1 MSKAEKT
8 LTPKLV
14 KKLWAAFIVLVLLM
28 GASYILITSY
38 LANNHNQETTQRLN
52 ADVANHVIA
61 EKFQNASP
69 FLEDG
74 SVNKELFGDL
84 MHDMM
89 AVNQGIEVYLLNDSG
104 EILYSVVLDPNDKD
118 ATKSVSLAPIRS
130 FIQDQGEKFVL
141 GDDPRNPGESKIF
154 SAAPYSVEG
163 HNGFIYIILA
173 GNKFQEVSNTL
184 MGQYFAK
191 LGLGAT
197 LLTMLFSALI
207 GLLAIWFLTK
217 NLRLITNK
225 VRKFQEGD
233 LDARIENPDK
243 SDIAIF
249 ANSFNEMADTIV
261 GNMDKMKS
269 VDLLRRE
276 LIANV
281 SHDLRTPLAILK
293 GYIET
298 LQIKRD
304 TLTEAEKQEYLQI
317 THDNVDKLSKL
328 INQLFEYSKLEAE
341 QVAPVKEPFS
351 ITELSHDLI
360 AKFKVLAERKE
371 ISLQMDNP
379 ETNCM
384 VFADVS
390 LVERALQNLIE
401 NAIKYTEPKGKV
413 TLSLEKKG
421 KNVEINITDT
431 GTGIPVNEQPFIFD
445 RYKQVDKSTKKQGH
459 GTGTGHCKENHGFA
473 RHHNYRF
480 EQTQRRQFFYFQFTS
495 LPAGVNENNCYERES
510 PDNCQGF

>member
-1 MSKAEKT
+1 MSATPKT

-14 KKLWAAFIVLVLLM
+14 KKLWVAFILLVVM
-28 GASYILITSY
+28 IGVSYIAITVY
-38 LANNHNQETTQRLN
+38 LATKHNQETTQRLN

-74 SVNKELFGDL
+74 SVNKPLFGDL

-89 AVNQGIEVYLLNDSG
+89 AVNRGIEVYLLNDVG
-104 EILYSVVLDPNDKD
+104 EILYSVVLDPSDKN
-118 ATKSVSLAPIRS
+118 ATKSVSLTPIES
-130 FIQDQGEKFVL
+130 FIADKGENFIL
-141 GDDPRNPGESKIF
+141 GDDPRSPGEQKIF
-154 SAAPYSVEG
+154 SAAPYDVDG
-163 HNGFIYIILA
+163 RNGFVYIVLA
-173 GNKFQEVSNTL
+173 GKKFQEVSGTL

-197 LLTMLFSALI
+197 LLTTFFAVII

-217 NLRLITNK
+217 NLRVITST
-225 VRKFQEGD
+225 VRRFNEGD
-233 LDARIENPDK
+233 LTARIENPDA
-243 SDIAIF
+243 SDISIF
-249 ANSFNEMADTIV
+249 ANSFNEMANTIT
-261 GNMDKMKS
+261 GNIDKMQS
-269 VDLLRRE
+269 IDLLRRE

-298 LQIKRD
+298 LQMKRD
-304 TLTEAEKQEYLQI
+304 SLTEVEKQEYLQI

-341 QVAPVKEPFS
+341 QVSPVKEPFS

-360 AKFKVLAERKE
+360 AKFKVLAEQKQ
-371 ISLQMDNP
+371 IKLHIDNP
-379 ETNCM
+379 KENNM

-401 NAIKYTEPKGKV
+401 NAIKYTEPNGKV
-413 TLSLEKKG
+413 TLSLTKKG

-445 RYKQVDKSTKKQGH
+445 RYKQVDESAKKQGSGLGLAIVKKIMELH
-459 GTGTGHCKENHGFA
+459 DTTITVLSKPKEGSSFIFN
-473 RHHNYRF
+473 
-480 EQTQRRQFFYFQFTS
+480 
-495 LPAGVNENNCYERES
+495 LPAYKV
-510 PDNCQGF
+510 

>member
-1 MSKAEKT
+1 MSRSEKT

-28 GASYILITSY
+28 GASYMLITSY
-38 LANNHNQETTQRLN
+38 FANKHNQETTQRLN
-52 ADVANHVIA
+52 ADVAHHVIA

-89 AVNQGIEVYLLNDSG
+89 AVNQGIEVYLLDNSG
-104 EILYSVVLDPNDKD
+104 AILYSVVLDPNDKD
-118 ATKSVSLAPIRS
+118 AIKSVSLPPINT
-130 FIQDQGEKFVL
+130 FIENKGEAFVL
-141 GDDPRNPGESKIF
+141 GDDPRNPGEQKIF
-154 SAAPYSVEG
+154 SAAPYSVKGHEG
-163 HNGFIYIILA
+163 YIYIILA
-173 GNKFQEVSNTL
+173 GKKFQEVSSTL
-184 MGQYFAK
+184 MGQYFAR

-197 LLTMLFSALI
+197 LLTTLFSALI

-217 NLRLITNK
+217 NLRLITGT

-233 LDARIENPDK
+233 LDARIENPEK
-243 SDIAIF
+243 SDIGVF
-249 ANSFNEMADTIV
+249 AQSFNEMADTIV

-269 VDLLRRE
+269 VDSLRRE

-293 GYIET
+293 GYVET
-298 LQIKRD
+298 LQMKKD
-304 TLTEAEKQEYLQI
+304 TLSESEKEEYLQI
-317 THDNVDKLSKL
+317 THDNIDKLSKL

-341 QVAPVKEPFS
+341 QVTPVKEPFS

-360 AKFKVLAERKE
+360 AKFKVLADKKQIE
-371 ISLQMDNP
+371 LQMEKPRENS
-379 ETNCM
+379 M

-390 LVERALQNLIE
+390 LVECALQNLIE
-401 NAIKYTEPKGKV
+401 NAIKYTEPNGKV
-413 TLSLEKKG
+413 TLSIRRKD

-445 RYKQVDKSTKKQGH
+445 RYKQVNKSAKKQGSGLGLAIVKKIMELH
-459 GTGTGHCKENHGFA
+459 DTTITVLSKPKEGSSFIFN
-473 RHHNYRF
+473 
-480 EQTQRRQFFYFQFTS
+480 
-495 LPAGVNENNCYERES
+495 LPAYQV
-510 PDNCQGF
+510 

>member
-1 MSKAEKT
+1 MSKTPKT

-14 KKLWAAFIVLVLLM
+14 KKLWLAFILLVVMM
-28 GASYILITSY
+28 GVSYIGTTNY
-38 LANNHNQETTQRLN
+38 FANKHNQETTQRLN

-74 SVNKELFGDL
+74 SVNKPLFGDL

-89 AVNQGIEVYLLNDSG
+89 AVNRGIEVYLLNDGG

-118 ATKSVSLAPIRS
+118 ATKSVSLAPIKS
-130 FIQDQGEKFVL
+130 FIADKGEKFIL
-141 GDDPRNPGESKIF
+141 GDDPRNPEEQKIF
-154 SAAPYSVEG
+154 SAAPYSVDG
-163 HNGFIYIILA
+163 RNGFVYIVLA
-173 GNKFQEVSNTL
+173 GKKFQEVSSTL

-191 LGLGAT
+191 LGLGAIS
-197 LLTMLFSALI
+197 LTTVFAALI

-217 NLRLITNK
+217 NLRVITST
-225 VRKFQEGD
+225 VRRFSEGD
-233 LDARIENPDK
+233 LTARIKNPES
-243 SDIAIF
+243 SDISIF
-249 ANSFNEMADTIV
+249 ANSFNEMADTIT
-261 GNMDKMKS
+261 GNIDKMKS

-298 LQIKRD
+298 LQMKRD
-304 TLTEAEKQEYLQI
+304 TLSESEKQEYLQI

-341 QVAPVKEPFS
+341 QVTPVKEPFS

-360 AKFKVLAERKE
+360 AKFKVLAEQKQIE
-371 ISLQMDNP
+371 LHIDNP
-379 ETNCM
+379 KENNM

-413 TLSLEKKG
+413 TLSLHKKG

-445 RYKQVDKSTKKQGH
+445 RYKQVDESAKKQGSGLGLAIVKKIMELH
-459 GTGTGHCKENHGFA
+459 DTTITVLSKPKEGSSFIFN
-473 RHHNYRF
+473 
-480 EQTQRRQFFYFQFTS
+480 
-495 LPAGVNENNCYERES
+495 LPVY
-510 PDNCQGF
+510 QV